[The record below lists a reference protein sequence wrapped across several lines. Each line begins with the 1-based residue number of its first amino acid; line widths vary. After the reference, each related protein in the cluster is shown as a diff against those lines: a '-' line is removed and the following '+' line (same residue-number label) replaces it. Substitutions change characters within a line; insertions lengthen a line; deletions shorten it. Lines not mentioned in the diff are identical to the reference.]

1 MQIVNDLKKLPPI
14 WDQDQEVHD
23 VFMDDGYD
31 QNKVGYWGNVDGQKT
46 LVGFKYATSAQMGR
60 IFSSMNS
67 SGSGIYDVDG
77 MSYTV
82 SEYVENEVSR
92 NKGFAYSEFKG
103 ALIHHG
109 LKLAGFSGKK
119 VSLSTTLP
127 IGYYYKDGVAD
138 IEYISKVRDALQKP
152 FTSADGADL
161 ASIVPNM
168 HTIQPESVCAF
179 LAYVL
184 RDDAEEFEDING
196 SFCVCD
202 IGGNTTDISVL
213 VPGDEITINHKLS
226 GSRHIGVLNIKD
238 TLKGF
243 LQQKFQVT
251 NIPPAEVNRA
261 LTTGVFHFMNKANDV
276 SDLVQSS
283 LIMTAKRLMNFIDEL
298 VGDYSLNYIM
308 FSGGGAQ
315 LLKTALRDVYKGAIT
330 TDTPE
335 FDNLAGLALAKS
347 L

>member
-1 MQIVNDLKKLPPI
+1 MQIVNDLKKLP
-14 WDQDQEVHD
+14 QFGTKTKR
-23 VFMDDGYD
+23 FMMCLWMMVMD
-31 QNKVGYWGNVDGQKT
+31 QNKVGYWGNRGWPKT

-60 IFSSMNS
+60 VFASMNS

-168 HTIQPESVCAF
+168 HTIQPESVC
-179 LAYVL
+179 
-184 RDDAEEFEDING
+184 
-196 SFCVCD
+196 
-202 IGGNTTDISVL
+202 
-213 VPGDEITINHKLS
+213 
-226 GSRHIGVLNIKD
+226 
-238 TLKGF
+238 
-243 LQQKFQVT
+243 
-251 NIPPAEVNRA
+251 
-261 LTTGVFHFMNKANDV
+261 VF
-276 SDLVQSS
+276 
-283 LIMTAKRLMNFIDEL
+283 
-298 VGDYSLNYIM
+298 
-308 FSGGGAQ
+308 
-315 LLKTALRDVYKGAIT
+315 
-330 TDTPE
+330 
-335 FDNLAGLALAKS
+335 
-347 L
+347 